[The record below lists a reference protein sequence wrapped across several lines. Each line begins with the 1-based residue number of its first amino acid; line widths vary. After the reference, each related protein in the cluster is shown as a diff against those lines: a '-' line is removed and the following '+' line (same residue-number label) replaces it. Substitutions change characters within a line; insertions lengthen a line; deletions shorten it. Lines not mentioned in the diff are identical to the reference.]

1 MLANQNAIEGGDY
14 AIANSL
20 RFRASASAW
29 LSKTFAGAGNRLK
42 WTWSAWV
49 KRGTLSSIQT
59 LFASAVVNGSSEEYI
74 AFDASDNLRFHDG
87 SSGTLLTLV
96 SNAYR
101 DPAAWYHIMYVYDS
115 AQGTQANRGVFYI
128 NGVAA
133 TASTNGI
140 GASRNSYINGV
151 LSHGIA
157 RFGAIAS
164 NNFDG
169 YLAEVNFIDGQ
180 ALTPS
185 SFGQTDL
192 ITGSWTPKK
201 YTGTYG
207 TNGFYLPFSNGTST
221 ATLGNDSSGNA
232 NNWTTNNLSL
242 TAGATYDW
250 MVDTPTNNYMGL
262 GSLSPA
268 SWNSSVC
275 VDGNLSTTPTF
286 STQVNVFA
294 NQPLPASGKW
304 YWEVTCSNPTTF
316 GITVGLRSVLSGVTA
331 GSAGSGGY
339 VYYSANGNKINNG
352 VSAAYGT
359 SWGSAGSN
367 TIGVAYDAGTGALSF
382 YLNNVSQGAAFT
394 VPAGTYFPAGSHE
407 SGSGSHTEYWNF
419 GQRPFAYTPPSGY
432 TALATSNLPT
442 PTITNPKQHF
452 AALTWTGDGNTRTIS
467 GLNFQTDFNWT
478 RSRSVARNHA
488 MMDSVRGF
496 TTLRK
501 FGSNLTVAEGD
512 TTNYPDWDGYI
523 SAVSATGFTISKN
536 GTGAADWAQYNS
548 LNELYMSWNWKAG
561 GAAVS
566 NTAGSIASQVS
577 ANVAAGF
584 SIVTYSGTLAAAG
597 TATVGHGLGVVPA
610 MIISKS
616 RSVAGADAGQ
626 WVVRHKG
633 LTNANYYLRLNTQD
647 GQTDSTANGSMSNPT
662 SSVFST
668 NWTSGINVAGNNYVA
683 YCIAEIPGYSKV
695 GTYTGNGSADGP
707 FVHCG
712 FKPAA
717 VFIKRVTTT
726 GSNARLF
733 DTARSVNNANTLAVY
748 PDLANVEDSTSGPLD
763 MTATGFKVRGTT
775 AGDNTNGETY
785 IFWAIADFA
794 FGGAGIAPA
803 TAR

>member
-74 AFDASDNLRFHDG
+74 AFDASDNLRFYDG
-87 SSGTLLTLV
+87 SSATLLTLV

-140 GASRNSYINGV
+140 GASRNSYINGA

-157 RFGAIAS
+157 RLGAIAS

-419 GQRPFAYTPPSGY
+419 GQRPFAYTPPSGFKALC
-432 TALATSNLPT
+432 TANLPAVS
-442 PTITNPKQHF
+442 IANASQHF
-452 AALTWTGDGNTRTIS
+452 QVKLDTGANIKTTAEAVFPSNFLEWIKDRGNV
-467 GLNFQTDFNWT
+467 N
-478 RSRSVARNHA
+478 NHQLI
-488 MMDSVRGF
+488 DIVRG
-496 TTLRK
+496 
-501 FGSNLTVAEGD
+501 S
-512 TTNYPDWDGYI
+512 
-523 SAVSATGFTISKN
+523 SAVLQSNT
-536 GTGAADWAQYNS
+536 TGAETTYSAPAGSSVGWV
-548 LNELYMSWNWKAG
+548 WKAG
-561 GAAVS
+561 GAAVT
-566 NTAGSIASQVS
+566 NNAGSISAQVS
-577 ANVAAGF
+577 ANVQAGF
-584 SIVTYSGTLAAAG
+584 SIVTYTGTGAN
-597 TATVGHGLGVVPA
+597 ATVGHGLGVAPKMV
-610 MIISKS
+610 IVKT
-616 RSVAGADAGQ
+616 RGGAVNWGIYHAALGSGAPQNYILQFDGAAQYGPSATY
-626 WVVRHKG
+626 WNS
-633 LTNANYYLRLNTQD
+633 NA
-647 GQTDSTANGSMSNPT
+647 PT
-662 SSVFST
+662 STVFSVGT
-668 NWTSGINVAGNNYVA
+668 IQNGNMNGNSHVA
-683 YCIAEIPGYSKV
+683 YCFAEIPGFSKF
-695 GTYTGNGSADGP
+695 GSYTGNGSADGP

-775 AGDNTNGETY
+775 TGDNTNGETY